1 MYTAMN
7 PTPLRGIAISMLA
20 ATLVACLSLPPY
32 TVTFPALRGE
42 LDPLPV
48 ELLDETG
55 LAVGL
60 EIGELDGFPGD
71 LPDVRAVPDVP
82 NTIAV
87 DWMGGM
93 CDEGTKLTLVA
104 LGARL
109 QLTIETERGGGCRLA
124 GIPRTVHIPFSRPI
138 DAKLIDVA
146 EK

>member
-71 LPDVRAVPDVP
+71 RQTSVQSLAFRTPSRSTGWVGCA
-82 NTIAV
+82 T
-87 DWMGGM
+87 
-93 CDEGTKLTLVA
+93 
-104 LGARL
+104 
-109 QLTIETERGGGCRLA
+109 RGR
-124 GIPRTVHIPFSRPI
+124 R
-138 DAKLIDVA
+138 
-146 EK
+146 